1 MLAHRKTTENVGP
14 HTDAESHHPFNADK
28 MKQGPRYIILATK
41 MRHGTIWSKYALY
54 EQWQLEQHPAQEEYG
69 QDIIK
74 YDNP

>member
-1 MLAHRKTTENVGP
+1 MGLRPPGWRCHHSNRELNKMLAHRKTTENVGP

-54 EQWQLEQHPAQEEYG
+54 EQ
-69 QDIIK
+69 
-74 YDNP
+74 